1 MVWSLLL
8 VHSPLVG
15 PSTWAPTAS
24 ELRSRGIHAIVPDVT
39 PAAAASRPRWE
50 TFVDLAARAAADL
63 PGPVAVVGHSG
74 AGPLLP
80 AIGEQLGQRLQALV
94 FVDAVVPASSGVH
107 RTPPHLLAQLDEH
120 VVDGRLERWLDWWP
134 EDVTAELVPDP
145 AQRDSLRR
153 EMPRLPRA
161 LYDRDLPLPDGWS
174 AWPCAF
180 VRLSEAY
187 DDDLAEASARGW
199 PTVELDATHLSPCTH
214 PTPVASAIGS
224 ALDALDVPPH
234 ALDLPPRRS
243 TPTDVP

>member
-1 MVWSLLL
+1 MDCSLLL

-15 PSTWAPTAS
+15 PSTWAPTGTR
-24 ELRSRGIHAIVPDVT
+24 LRSDGHHVIVPDVT
-39 PAAAASRPRWE
+39 PAADVPPPRWDA
-50 TFVDLAARAAADL
+50 FVDLADEAVADV
-63 PGPVAVVGHSG
+63 PGRVAVVGHSG

-80 AIGEQLGQRLQALV
+80 AIGARLGQRLQGLV
-94 FVDAVVPASSGVH
+94 FVDAVVPAPSGVH
-107 RTPPHLLAQLDEH
+107 GTPSHLLALLDQH

-161 LYDRDLPLPDGWS
+161 LYDQDVPLPDGWS

-199 PTVELDATHLSPCTH
+199 PIVELDATHLSPCTH
-214 PTPVASAIGS
+214 PTPVASAIEW
-224 ALDALDVPPH
+224 ALDALDH
-234 ALDLPPRRS
+234 PPRRS
-243 TPTDVP
+243 PPTDTP